1 MTSSSSVV
9 LISKQISH
17 NENLFVIMNV
27 DGPSY
32 YSVSNLLCDKF
43 FKQNKE
49 KKKQQKKTQPKTSK
63 TERREN

>member
-43 FKQNKE
+43 FKKNN
-49 KKKQQKKTQPKTSK
+49 KKKPNQKLKKQNEGKTK
-63 TERREN
+63 N